1 MAYGYNYGG
10 YPIPGAGMYAP
21 PMQDQL
27 AQLRGQ
33 QGPFPQVPPV
43 QQQAPPQ
50 NGINWV
56 QGEEG
61 ARAYM
66 VAPGCT
72 VLLMDS
78 DGCSFYLKSA
88 DASGMPQPLR
98 VFDYIE
104 RKQGSK
110 GASVGQSQAVD
121 EIAALRADL
130 DALKARCASCHIN
143 TRPGQ
148 TAQSSAILG
157 GSEGAQV
164 NGQSGV

>member
-10 YPIPGAGMYAP
+10 YPMPGVGMYP
-21 PMQDQL
+21 PAMPDNL

-33 QGPFPQVPPV
+33 QGPFSMQQPA
-43 QQQAPPQ
+43 QQQAPQ

-56 QGEEG
+56 QGIEG

-88 DASGMPQPLR
+88 DTSGMPQPLR
-98 VFDYIE
+98 VFDYVE
-104 RKQGSK
+104 RKGEKREPVEQPSM
-110 GASVGQSQAVD
+110 QS
-121 EIAALRADL
+121 EIDQLRADI
-130 DALKARCASCHIN
+130 DALKAHCAGCGIKH
-143 TRPGQ
+143 
-148 TAQSSAILG
+148 TAGPEKAK
-157 GSEGAQV
+157 
-164 NGQSGV
+164 

>member
-10 YPIPGAGMYAP
+10 YPAPGMSMYP
-21 PMQDQL
+21 PAMPDQL

-33 QGPFPQVPPV
+33 QNPF
-43 QQQAPPQ
+43 QQQPQQVAAPPAQ

-98 VFDYIE
+98 VFDYME
-104 RKQGSK
+104 RKPGEKHTTADQP
-110 GASVGQSQAVD
+110 SVQSELAQ
-121 EIAALRADL
+121 LRAEI
-130 DALKARCASCHIN
+130 DALKARCAACNAN
-143 TRPGQ
+143 TRPGRRKQ
-148 TAQSSAILG
+148 NDAIL
-157 GSEGAQV
+157 SD
-164 NGQSGV
+164 SGEVGENA